1 MHRLPR
7 RKLNQHIQALIEH
20 ISDRTEIT
28 LIVDE
33 IDNAVDAKDGERC
46 RGYFTDEIYADFT
59 SLAGGSPGNMS
70 ADDLVG
76 AWASNLYADKLS
88 HHMRTNHR
96 VAIDGDR
103 AEVFSK
109 GYALN
114 ILHRPTGSNLW
125 EVWGNDTHTP
135 ERTAE
140 VWKCSGMTF
149 VVTYARG
156 NEMARDYLP
165 EQ

>member
-1 MHRLPR
+1 
-7 RKLNQHIQALIEH
+7 LNQHTDVTVQH
-20 ISDRTEIT
+20 IFDRTEIT
-28 LIVDE
+28 LVVDE
-33 IDNAVDAKDGERC
+33 IDNAVDAKDWERC

-59 SLAGGSPGNMS
+59 SLAGGSSGNMP

-76 AWASNLYADKLS
+76 AWATNLYADKLS

-96 VAIDGDR
+96 VTIDGDR

-114 ILHRPTGSNLW
+114 ILRRRTGSDLW
-125 EVWGNDTHTP
+125 EVWGNYTHTL
-135 ERTAE
+135 ERTGE
-140 VWKCSGMTF
+140 GWKCSGMTF
-149 VVTYARG
+149 IVTHARG

>member
-1 MHRLPR
+1 
-7 RKLNQHIQALIEH
+7 LNRHADVSAQHLL
-20 ISDRTEIT
+20 DRMEIT
-28 LIVDE
+28 LVVDE
-33 IDNAVDAKDGERC
+33 IDNAVDAKDWERC

-59 SLAGGSPGNMS
+59 SLAGGSPGNMP

-96 VAIDGDR
+96 VTIDGDR

-125 EVWGNDTHTP
+125 EVWGNYIHTL
-135 ERTAE
+135 ERTDE

-149 VVTYARG
+149 VVTHARG

>member
-1 MHRLPR
+1 M
-7 RKLNQHIQALIEH
+7 NQRTDFTDQHLF
-20 ISDRTEIT
+20 DRSEII
-28 LIVDE
+28 LVVDE
-33 IDNAVDAKDGERC
+33 IDNAVDAKDWERC

-59 SLAGGSPGNMS
+59 SLAGGSPGNMP

-76 AWASNLYADKLS
+76 ARASNLYA
-88 HHMRTNHR
+88 
-96 VAIDGDR
+96 
-103 AEVFSK
+103 
-109 GYALN
+109 
-114 ILHRPTGSNLW
+114 
-125 EVWGNDTHTP
+125 
-135 ERTAE
+135 

>member
-1 MHRLPR
+1 MD
-7 RKLNQHIQALIEH
+7 QHTQTSIGH
-20 ISDRTEIT
+20 ISDRTEII
-28 LIVDE
+28 LVVDE
-33 IDNAVDAKDGERC
+33 IDNAVDAKDWQRC

-59 SLAGGSPGNMS
+59 SLAGGSAGNIP

-76 AWASNLYADKLS
+76 AWATNLYADKLS

-96 VAIDGDR
+96 LTIDGDR

-114 ILHRPTGSNLW
+114 ILHRPNGSDLW
-125 EVWGNDTHTP
+125 EVWGNYTHTLR
-135 ERTAE
+135 RTGE
-140 VWKCSGMTF
+140 GWKCTGMTF
-149 VVTYARG
+149 VVIYARG

-165 EQ
+165 QQQ